1 MYVRLKH
8 ALSALALRAIAAPR
22 RSVHRAAVA
31 WLAAFCHLA
40 AGRSERGLPAERRF
54 VVPLGDVAEAARRLG
69 AGRGRRALEPLVEAG
84 ILQRRGDA
92 LALASGFEPHFPY
105 MARQVHRAAGVI
117 SGLGARRRPRGIPP
131 VVWKGAVLFNG
142 GLFFECH
149 EFLEDAW
156 RAAPPE
162 EKPFYHGIILVAA
175 GFYHLEKGNLHGART
190 KLAAG
195 INTLRAPPA
204 ASYGIRLD
212 RWLPSLARWQARLD
226 AGAGTGVLEV
236 SEIPRI
242 PFDRPGT
249 RRRERPWAT
258 TCRGSSTSR

>member
-8 ALSALALRAIAAPR
+8 ALSALALSAIAGPQ

-40 AGRSERGLPAERRF
+40 AGRLRRGLPAERRF
-54 VVPLGDVAEAARRLG
+54 VVPLGDVAGAARRPG
-69 AGRGRRALEPLVEAG
+69 AGHGRRALGPLVEAG
-84 ILQRRGDA
+84 ILQRRGDE

-117 SGLGARRRPRGIPP
+117 SWLEARRRPRGMPP
-131 VVWKGAVLFNG
+131 VVWKGAALFNG

-156 RAAPPE
+156 RAASPE
-162 EKPFYHGIILVAA
+162 DRSFYHGIILVAA

-195 INTLRAPPA
+195 IDTLRACPA
-204 ASYGIRLD
+204 ASFGIRLD
-212 RWLPSLARWQARLD
+212 RWLSSLARWQARLD
-226 AGAGTGVLEV
+226 AGTGGGALEV
-236 SEIPRI
+236 AEIPWI

-249 RRRERPWAT
+249 RRR
-258 TCRGSSTSR
+258 GSP